1 MPSPASASRNVLQT
15 RSTSTHVRGFL
26 LFLASERGLAD
37 NSIHAYRRD
46 LEDMD
51 DFFKT
56 QGKDL
61 ALGEPDDYRAYL
73 RNLTRQGKSTQTV
86 TRRLACIRVFMK
98 FLAENEVD
106 APGRNRVLQQLER
119 PKPEQPLPM
128 VLTRDQVNRLI
139 NAPDPASRL
148 FDRDVAIL
156 ELLYASGVRASE
168 LCGLRL
174 SDLNLTGR
182 CVRVLGKGSKERI
195 VPLGRAAAEAIG
207 RYLEHRQGEDQPVRE
222 ELFLSRTGRPLERVA
237 LWMLVEKQ
245 ARRAGLL
252 KEVSPHV
259 LRHCFATHLISG
271 GADLRVVQ
279 ELLGHAD
286 IQTTQVY
293 THVDQDRLKS
303 VHRRF
308 HPRG

>member
-1 MPSPASASRNVLQT
+1 MFHEASPTRSVLQT
-15 RSTSTHVRGFL
+15 RSPSPHVRGFL

-46 LEDMD
+46 LEDLG
-51 DFFKT
+51 DFF
-56 QGKDL
+56 QGLGRDV

-73 RNLTRQGKSTQTV
+73 QDLSRRGKSTQTV
-86 TRRLACIRVFMK
+86 TRRLACIRVFLK
-98 FLAENEVD
+98 YLAENGVD
-106 APGRNRVLQQLER
+106 TPGRNRVLEQLER
-119 PKPEQPLPM
+119 PKPERPLPM

-139 NAPDPASRL
+139 ASPDPASPL
-148 FDRDVAIL
+148 YFRDVAIL
-156 ELLYASGVRASE
+156 ELLYAAGLRATE
-168 LCGLRL
+168 LCNLKPA
-174 SDLNLTGR
+174 DLNLAARG
-182 CVRVLGKGSKERI
+182 VRVLGKGSKERL
-195 VPLGRAAAEAIG
+195 VPLGRAAAEAIE
-207 RYLEHRQGEDQPVRE
+207 RYLEIRPAAAGEER
-222 ELFLSRTGRPLERVA
+222 LFLSRTGRPLERVA
-237 LWMLVEKQ
+237 LWMVVEKH
-245 ARRAGLL
+245 ARAAGLL
-252 KEVSPHV
+252 KEVSPHT

-303 VHRRF
+303 VHRKF